1 MGSHSTQRM
10 KLDFLVVLTG
20 FYQLENEKSI
30 VNMLLTCGVVG
41 GALTYHN
48 DHAIQ
53 TLNSGAACNRPLLE
67 ISTTISPDNLLK
79 SNN

>member
-1 MGSHSTQRM
+1 M
-10 KLDFLVVLTG
+10 KLDSLVVLTG
-20 FYQLENEKSI
+20 FYELENEQSI

-48 DHAIQ
+48 DHAIR
-53 TLNSGAACNRPLLE
+53 TLNSGAACNRPLFE
-67 ISTTISPDNLLK
+67 ISTTISPDHLLE